1 MAVEES
7 NEGDGSAIVQSLCGT
22 LGSEH
27 IPLALRF
34 RALFSLKH
42 IASAQAA
49 SGDTLPAIRAIAAAF
64 STSSSLLKHELAY
77 CLGQTSNRA
86 CSPYLR
92 DRLQDANEV
101 VICRHEA
108 AEALAALED
117 YESLELLKMIRD
129 ARGESSV
136 LRETCELAVARLEW
150 LRSADGEHDPTRR
163 RFGHLSEAS
172 LVMYRINRS
181 ILATSH
187 PSIRRHRSQPK
198 QSPSPLQ
205 NWRPPFLIQHSLF
218 SSDTGPCSRYAI
230 SVHHRIFPLPS
241 LQ

>member
-22 LGSEH
+22 LCSEH

-42 IASAQAA
+42 IASAQPA
-49 SGDTLPAIRAIAAAF
+49 SEDTLPAIRAIAAAF

-77 CLGQTSNRA
+77 CLGQSSNRA

-92 DRLQDANEV
+92 DRLEDADEV

-117 YESLELLKMIRD
+117 YDSLELLKTIRD
-129 ARGESSV
+129 TKEESSV

-150 LRSADGEHDPTRR
+150 LQSADGTRHRSCR
-163 RFGHLSEAS
+163 RFGHLFEAD
-172 LVMYRINRS
+172 LVIHLN
-181 ILATSH
+181 
-187 PSIRRHRSQPK
+187 
-198 QSPSPLQ
+198 
-205 NWRPPFLIQHSLF
+205 
-218 SSDTGPCSRYAI
+218 
-230 SVHHRIFPLPS
+230 
-241 LQ
+241 